1 MTQITDDHANDI
13 MTHYGIDNTEYL
25 ETSLCKQNSAVP
37 EKGIPINN
45 TAASASISRT
55 LLSAP
60 TSNV

>member
-13 MTHYGIDNTEYL
+13 MTHYGIENTEYL
-25 ETSLCKQNSAVP
+25 ETSLCKQNSDFP
-37 EKGIPINN
+37 EKGRSINN
-45 TAASASISRT
+45 TPATDSISRT

>member
-25 ETSLCKQNSAVP
+25 ETSLCKQNSDVP
-37 EKGIPINN
+37 DKGRPINN
-45 TAASASISRT
+45 TDASDSIFRT

>member
-13 MTHYGIDNTEYL
+13 MTHYGIENTEYL
-25 ETSLCKQNSAVP
+25 ETSLCKQNSDFP
-37 EKGIPINN
+37 EKGRPINN
-45 TAASASISRT
+45 IPATNSISHT

>member
-25 ETSLCKQNSAVP
+25 ETSLCKQNSDVP

-45 TAASASISRT
+45 TAASDSISRT